1 MIDIGCGSGALTDKL
16 SKMGF
21 RTLGVDA
28 SADMLELAAK
38 NYPELN
44 FVQGDACSFL
54 PEEPADAVFSNAV
67 FHWIDGQRQQGMM
80 KNIADMLKPGGQLV
94 FEFGGRGCAQN
105 VHSTLESIFQHRGYD
120 YRRVF
125 YFPTVGEYAPV
136 VENAGLSVR
145 YAVLFDRPTQ
155 LSGSLGDW
163 IRMFVKE
170 PFCGIGE
177 KEKEEIIAQ
186 TEKQLEDKLF
196 RNGKW
201 YVDYVRIRMSAYKT
215 VN

>member
-1 MIDIGCGSGALTDKL
+1 MIVVIYYRRKGDYYEY
-16 SKMGF
+16 KM
-21 RTLGVDA
+21 DA
-28 SADMLELAAK
+28 EDYSERFSFVPSYGEDMLSL
-38 NYPELN
+38 LN
-44 FVQGDACSFL
+44 V
-54 PEEPADAVFSNAV
+54 
-67 FHWIDGQRQQGMM
+67 
-80 KNIADMLKPGGQLV
+80 KPGGQLM
-94 FEFGGRGCAQN
+94 FEFGGRGCAES
-105 VHSTLESIFQHRGYD
+105 VHSTLESIFRQRGYD